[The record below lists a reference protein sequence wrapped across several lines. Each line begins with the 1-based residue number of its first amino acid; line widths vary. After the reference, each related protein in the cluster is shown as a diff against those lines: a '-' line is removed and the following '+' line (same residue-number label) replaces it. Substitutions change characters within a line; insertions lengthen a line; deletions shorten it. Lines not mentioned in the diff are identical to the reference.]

1 MDTFYGTRLN
11 GKTMNTI
18 ALQLNDTASTTL
30 TDQLYSYFKEEISC
44 GNLHKHEKLPSKR
57 HLALQLACSINTI
70 QAAYNQLVD
79 EGYLIA
85 REKSGYYVAELEGIQ
100 HLGSFPQEESI
111 QLPQKQHYQYHFS
124 YQGVDY
130 DSFPFSVWRKLA
142 KEVINADDKELLSS
156 GDPKGHQRLRTSIA
170 RYLQYSRGVNC
181 TPDQI
186 LISSGTEFLMQ
197 LLIQLLDADSLYAIE
212 NPGYE
217 KFNLLFKSNRVP
229 CIPIPLDAQGLQ
241 LEALEKSNAN
251 VVCVSPSH
259 QFPTGCIM
267 PVSRRI
273 QLLSW
278 ASEQTER
285 YIVEDDY
292 DSEFR
297 YSGKPIPSLQ
307 GLDQQGRVIYLGA
320 FSKSLSPAL
329 RISYMVLPKQL
340 LIRYERKL
348 QFYICPVPTV
358 DQKILQGFIDKGHFE
373 RHLNRMRNLYKQKR
387 EALVEALHD
396 KLPKVEI
403 EGDSAGLHFIVRV
416 HNGMDE
422 ATLIATARDQQVQI
436 YGLSRYYSV
445 LTQETSKA
453 TLLLG
458 FATLRLEE
466 ISDAVSSLQRAWC
479 VDEKNT
485 WEKCIPTIPVSSFS
499 G

>member
-1 MDTFYGTRLN
+1 MKKEPMD
-11 GKTMNTI
+11 TI
-18 ALQLNDTASTTL
+18 ALHLSANTSATL

-57 HLALQLACSINTI
+57 NLASQLACSINTV

-85 REKSGYYVAELEGIQ
+85 REKSGYYVAELAGIQ
-100 HLGSFPQEESI
+100 HLGSIHQEESI
-111 QLPQKQHYQYHFS
+111 QLPQKKHYRYHFS

-130 DSFPFSVWRKLA
+130 DSFPFSVWRKIA
-142 KEVINADDKELLSS
+142 KEVINAEDKELLIS
-156 GDPKGHQRLRTSIA
+156 GDPKGHQGLRTSIA

-181 TPDQI
+181 SSEQI
-186 LISSGTEFLMQ
+186 IISSGTEFLMQ
-197 LLIQLLDADSLYAIE
+197 LLIQLLDADSIYAIE

-241 LEALEKSNAN
+241 LEALEKSKAT

-273 QLLSW
+273 QLLGW
-278 ASEQTER
+278 ASEHMER
-285 YIVEDDY
+285 YIIEDDY

-297 YSGKPIPSLQ
+297 YLGKPIPSLQ

-329 RISYMVLPKQL
+329 RISYMVLPNQL
-340 LIRYERKL
+340 IRRYERNL

-358 DQKILQGFIDKGHFE
+358 EQKILQIFIDRGHFE

-396 KLPKVEI
+396 KLPEVKI
-403 EGDSAGLHFIVRV
+403 EGDSAGLHFIIRV

-422 ATLIATARDQQVQI
+422 AALVVAARDQMVQV
-436 YGLSRYYSV
+436 YGLSRYYSSSS
-445 LTQETSKA
+445 QETSDG

-458 FATLRLEE
+458 FATLRFEE
-466 ISDAVSSLQRAWC
+466 IDDAVSHLRKAWYIE
-479 VDEKNT
+479 EKT
-485 WEKCIPTIPVSSFS
+485 RS
-499 G
+499 

>member
-1 MDTFYGTRLN
+1 MNMTTLRLDVN
-11 GKTMNTI
+11 NSM
-18 ALQLNDTASTTL
+18 TL
-30 TDQLYSYFKEEISC
+30 TDQLYTYYKKEISC

-57 HLALQLACSINTI
+57 NLATHLACSINTV

-79 EGYLIA
+79 EGYLYA
-85 REKSGYYVAELEGIQ
+85 KEKSGYYVAELEGIQ
-100 HLGSFPQEESI
+100 HLERMIFEEPKELLHKES
-111 QLPQKQHYQYHFS
+111 YRYHFS

-130 DSFPFSVWRKLA
+130 DNFPFSVYRRIA
-142 KEVINADDKELLSS
+142 REVIDAEDKELLST
-156 GDPKGHQRLRTSIA
+156 GDPKGHQGLRHSIQ

-181 TPDQI
+181 TSEQI
-186 LISSGTEFLMQ
+186 IISSGTEFLMQ
-197 LLIQLLDADSLYAIE
+197 LLIQLLDVDALYAIE

-217 KFNLLFKSNRVP
+217 KFHLLFKSNRVP
-229 CIPIPLDAQGLQ
+229 CIPISLDSQGLK
-241 LEALEKSNAN
+241 LEELEKSNAN

-273 QLLSW
+273 QLLGW
-278 ASEQTER
+278 ASQQMDR

-307 GLDQQGRVIYLGA
+307 GLDQQGKVIYLGA

-329 RISYMVLPKQL
+329 RISYMVLPIQ
-340 LIRYERKL
+340 LIRRYEKNL

-358 DQKILQGFIDKGHFE
+358 EQKILQIFINKGYFE

-387 EALVEALHD
+387 EVLVATLHE
-396 KLPKVEI
+396 KLPHVEI
-403 EGDSAGLHFIVRV
+403 EGDFAGLHFILRV

-422 ATLIATARDQQVQI
+422 DALVRAAKDQQVQV
-436 YGLSRYYSV
+436 YGLSRYYSSLV
-445 LTQETSKA
+445 KQPSDS

-458 FATLRLEE
+458 FATLRIEE
-466 ISDAVSSLQRAWC
+466 IVDAVSLLQKAWYP
-479 VDEKNT
+479 D
-485 WEKCIPTIPVSSFS
+485 
-499 G
+499 

>member
-1 MDTFYGTRLN
+1 MD
-11 GKTMNTI
+11 TI
-18 ALQLNDTASTTL
+18 ALQLNDTAPITL
-30 TDQLYSYFKEEISC
+30 TEQLYSYFKEEISC

-57 HLALQLACSINTI
+57 HLSAQLACSINTI
-70 QAAYNQLVD
+70 QSAYNQLVD

-100 HLGSFPQEESI
+100 HIGALHQEEQM
-111 QLPQKQHYQYHFS
+111 QLPQKQHYRYHFS

-130 DSFPFSVWRKLA
+130 DSFPFSVWRKIA
-142 KEVINADDKELLSS
+142 KEVINADDKELLRS
-156 GDPKGHQRLRTSIA
+156 GDPKGHQDLRMSIA

-181 TPDQI
+181 TSEQI
-186 LISSGTEFLMQ
+186 IISSGTEFLMQ

-217 KFNLLFKSNRVP
+217 KFHLLFKSNRVP
-229 CIPIPLDAQGLQ
+229 CMPISLDFQGIE

-307 GLDQQGRVIYLGA
+307 GLDQQGKVIYLGA

-329 RISYMVLPKQL
+329 RISYMVLPKP
-340 LIRYERKL
+340 LIRRYEERL

-358 DQKILQGFIDKGHFE
+358 DQKILQIFIDKGHFE

-387 EALVEALHD
+387 EALVEALHE
-396 KLPKVEI
+396 KLPTLEI

-422 ATLIATARDQQVQI
+422 NTLIAAARDQQVQI
-436 YGLSRYYSV
+436 YGLSHYYSDV
-445 LTQETSKA
+445 RPETSEA

-466 ISDAVSSLQRAWC
+466 IADAVSSLQRAWC
-479 VDEKNT
+479 VDGKTSREA
-485 WEKCIPTIPVSSFS
+485 
-499 G
+499 